1 MKTGLVLEGGAM
13 RGIYVAG
20 VLDAFMEQQVM
31 VDGVIGVSAGA
42 IHGCS
47 YVSGQHGRSIRYYL
61 KHCRDWRFMSFRS
74 WIFTGNLVN
83 TQFCYHDLPEK
94 LDVYDHEAFEAS
106 PMKFYVTCTNVETG
120 QAEYIL
126 MEDMREIEYLQA
138 SASMPIVSQIVE
150 VTGKKLLDGGVS
162 DSVPVKAFRKMGY
175 EHCVVVL
182 TRPAGYRKK
191 PSSMGL
197 IRRMYKKYPAFVKAM
212 EERYIHYNQTM
223 EEIERLEKAGEILVI
238 RPSQDPK
245 IGRMEK
251 DREKVQEVYQLGY
264 TDALHKMEELEA
276 FLKGEQEHGMV

>member
-20 VLDAFMEQQVM
+20 VLDALMEQQVT

-47 YVSGQHGRSIRYYL
+47 YVSGQYGRSIRYYL
-61 KHCRDWRFMSFRS
+61 RHCKNWRFMSFRS

-126 MEDMREIEYLQA
+126 MENMREIEYLQA
-138 SASMPIVSQIVE
+138 SASMPIVSQIVQMG
-150 VTGKKLLDGGVS
+150 GKKLLDGGVA
-162 DSVPVKAFRKMGY
+162 DSVPVKAFRNMGY
-175 EHCVVVL
+175 DRCVVVL
-182 TRPAGYRKK
+182 TRPFGYRKK
-191 PSSMGL
+191 PSHMGL
-197 IRRMYKKYPAFVKAM
+197 VKKMYKSYPAFVKAM
-212 EERYIHYNQTM
+212 EERYIHYNHTM
-223 EEIERLEKAGEILVI
+223 EQIERLEKAGEILVI

-251 DREKVQEVYQLGY
+251 NTEKVQEVYQLGY
-264 TDALHKMEELEA
+264 ADAWNRMEELKA
-276 FLKGEQEHGMV
+276 FLKGDQEDGMV